1 MIEDHYKKFEP
12 QKHNPA
18 RRLIIKVLINSL
30 FGKCIQRIF
39 DKENFI
45 LT

>member
-1 MIEDHYKKFEP
+1 MMEDYRKKYDPENY
-12 QKHNPA
+12 NPA

-39 DKENFI
+39 EKENFI